1 VSTQPL
7 TWRDDGTTM
16 TWDHFS
22 WDAVVFT
29 PTTMKNLK
37 LGFGKKD
44 AVVLQVTDSVIAG
57 ATGNAALANPPI
69 TLAELGTLKTTAA
82 TAITDETQAREACL
96 LAHTERVNAVDALR
110 VGLKQYA
117 TYAYSMLGGDKAAMQ
132 ALGLDVVEGG
142 AVLGV
147 LPAPGNVRSRR
158 GPLEGSVSVRW
169 AAVRGR
175 LVYKVEQAEEV
186 NGPWTVVYEGGR
198 AQTLIGGL
206 VSGKEYFFRTRCVGA
221 SGPGAVSDIT
231 KTRAA

>member
-1 VSTQPL
+1 
-7 TWRDDGTTM
+7 M

-29 PTTMKNLK
+29 PTSMNKNLK
-37 LGFGKKD
+37 LGIGRKD
-44 AVVLQVTDSVIAG
+44 PVLLQVTDSVIAG

-69 TLAELGTLKTTAA
+69 TLAELGTLKTAA
-82 TAITDETQAREACL
+82 VTAITDEAQSREACL
-96 LAHTERVNAVDALR
+96 LASTERQNAIDALR

-142 AVLGV
+142 AVMGV
-147 LPAPGNVRSRR
+147 LPSPTNVRSRR
-158 GPLEGSVSVRW
+158 GPLEGTVSVIW
-169 AAVRGR
+169 GAVRGR
-175 LVYKVEQAEEV
+175 LVYKVEQSLEA

-206 VSGKEYFFRTRCVGA
+206 VSGQEYFFRVRCVGS
-221 SGPGAVSDIT
+221 SGPGTLSDIT